1 MTKIYRKILNRTG
14 ICFVLLTV
22 SLCCLA
28 QDALAQKVVIT
39 YFSQT
44 GHTKAMAEAVAKGAR
59 SVAGAEVRLLT
70 IDKTTKDDLLW
81 ADAIIIG
88 SPVYSANAPA
98 PVLQALSG
106 WPLLPALKDKIGAA
120 FVTGGWIAGGQ
131 ELTQIHL
138 LATLLEFGMIIVGG
152 EATALSGG
160 EGTAPFGAFAI
171 TGEPPFDSK
180 NGVVDTKF
188 LKNGEALGKRVAE
201 RARWFI
207 SGKPKQANTR
217 SAK

>member
-1 MTKIYRKILNRTG
+1 MSANQTR
-14 ICFVLLTV
+14 ICFALSAILV
-22 SLCCLA
+22 CCFA
-28 QDALAQKVVIT
+28 QHALAQKVVVT

-59 SVAGAEVRLLT
+59 SVAGVDVRLLT
-70 IDKTTKDDLLW
+70 IDKTTRDDLLW
-81 ADAIIIG
+81 ADAIILG

-106 WPLLPALKDKIGAA
+106 WPPIPTLKDKIGAA
-120 FVTGGWIAGGQ
+120 FVTGGWISGGQ

-138 LATLLEFGMIIVGG
+138 LSTLLEFGMIIVGG

-160 EGTAPFGAFAI
+160 EGTAPFGAYAI

-180 NGVVDTKF
+180 NGVVDPKF

-201 RARWFI
+201 RARWLV
-207 SGKPKQANTR
+207 SGRPKLV
-217 SAK
+217 K